1 MAIRVSREQEIHNRW
16 RREVDRLKD
25 KVAIVTGAG
34 YGIGRAVAQAYA
46 KEGARVVVSDRR
58 KDGEGEKTVDMIR
71 TADGDAVYVDAD
83 VSSESDV
90 ERLFATTAKTYGRID
105 VLVNNAGVQRYA
117 PLQELTV
124 QDFDFMIATNQKGTF
139 LCTQKVVPY
148 MRAAGGGSII
158 NTASVAG
165 DHGQRGSF
173 IYGGTKGAILSMTRI
188 AATELAEFNIRVNAV
203 QPGIIKTGMS
213 ESVDAQKDS
222 KSTVFERCARETP
235 LGHRIGDPSDT
246 QGLYV
251 FLASDE
257 SAFITGVKIP
267 VDGGV
272 MADSHFI

>member
-1 MAIRVSREQEIHNRW
+1 MG
-16 RREVDRLKD
+16 RLD
-25 KVAIVTGAG
+25 GKVTIVTGG
-34 YGIGRAVAQAYA
+34 GFGIGRAVATAFA
-46 KEGARVVVSDRR
+46 KEGAKVVVTDRR

-71 TADGDAVYVDAD
+71 TAGGEALYVDAD
-83 VSSESDV
+83 ISSESEV
-90 ERLFATTAKTYGRID
+90 EKLFKTTAKTYGRID

-124 QDFDFMIATNQKGTF
+124 DDFDFMIATNQKGTF

-148 MRAAGGGSII
+148 MQAVGGGSII

-213 ESVDAQKDS
+213 KSVDGQKDT
-222 KSTVFERCARETP
+222 KSSLFERCARETP
-235 LGHRIGDPSDT
+235 LGHRIGEPEDC

>member
-1 MAIRVSREQEIHNRW
+1 M
-16 RREVDRLKD
+16 DRLKG
-25 KVAIVTGAG
+25 KVAVVTGAG
-34 YGIGRAVAQAYA
+34 YGIGRAVALAYA
-46 KEGARVVVSDRR
+46 QEGAKVVVADRR
-58 KDGEGEKTVDMIR
+58 KDGQGEKTVDMIR
-71 TADGDAVYVDAD
+71 NAGGDAIYVDAD
-83 VSSESDV
+83 ISSLPDV
-90 ERLFATTAKTYGRID
+90 EKLFEAAAGAYGRID

-117 PLQELTV
+117 PMEELTV
-124 QDFDFMIATNQKGTF
+124 EDFDFMIATNQKGTF

-148 MRAAGGGSII
+148 MRAVGGGSII

-188 AATELAEFNIRVNAV
+188 AATELAGYNIRVNAV
-203 QPGIIKTGMS
+203 QPGIIRTGMS
-213 ESVDAQKDS
+213 KSVDAQKDA
-222 KSTVFERCARETP
+222 KSTLFARCERETP
-235 LGHRIGDPSDT
+235 LGHRIGEPEDC

-272 MADSHFI
+272 LADSHFI